1 MEHSGAA
8 YPSGILAPPVSGAY
22 PSMAAPAPET
32 VETLRPLTS
41 LLAAENAQLL
51 AQQAQQ
57 AAGTALI
64 TALAIVTSTPDGTPD
79 MARLHAELQ
88 VASQQ
93 QQSAQEFLRQ
103 ATDSMRGTKTSVETA
118 MHTLVSA
125 QASAAPAYGVP
136 PIYGGSSP
144 AAHAYQPSHAPKRT
158 LDGDAKAAMYKTVLC
173 KGFASTGGC
182 PYGAKCNFA
191 HGQAELRA
199 KPAAAAPPFIPS
211 TSQQYAPPG
220 SYSVAAAP
228 YPYGAPPQPAAVET
242 AAYGRQPQ
250 PPSVSGKPPGWRTV
264 LCRRHAAGTCT
275 FGDRCNFAHSVE
287 QLQPKVDEFGRVVP
301 QDRSYSR

>member
-1 MEHSGAA
+1 
-8 YPSGILAPPVSGAY
+8 
-22 PSMAAPAPET
+22 MAAPET

-158 LDGDAKAAMYKTVLC
+158 LDGDAKAAMYKT
-173 KGFASTGGC
+173 
-182 PYGAKCNFA
+182 
-191 HGQAELRA
+191 
-199 KPAAAAPPFIPS
+199 
-211 TSQQYAPPG
+211 QYAPPG
-220 SYSVAAAP
+220 SYSVATAP